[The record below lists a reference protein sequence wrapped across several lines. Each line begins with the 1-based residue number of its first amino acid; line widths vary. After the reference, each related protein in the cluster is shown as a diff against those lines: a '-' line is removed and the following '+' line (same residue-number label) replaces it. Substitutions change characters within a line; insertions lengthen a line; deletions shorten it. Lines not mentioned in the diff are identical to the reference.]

1 MTHVVKSGAKRS
13 TGATANVQK
22 RLGPGAMMAAPEG
35 IAGEIHA
42 TEGGDTEGG
51 STVGG
56 AGTSCGTLDASWS
69 LSEHAGP
76 LQKGAAL

>member
-1 MTHVVKSGAKRS
+1 
-13 TGATANVQK
+13 
-22 RLGPGAMMAAPEG
+22 MMAAPEG

-56 AGTSCGTLDASWS
+56 AGTSWGTLDVSWS

-76 LQKGAAL
+76 LQKGADL